1 MRTISRWIKAS
12 RVKNFEKRLRKISK
26 IAQNRGIEFTYN
38 LPAPQ
43 KYVIT
48 ENEFNQLKK
57 DSLNLLFNKYNVSS
71 VEELVKNP
79 LGLQEFND
87 RTNLLSSWIPY
98 MDMGKNGIE
107 NFRMRT
113 GSVLSAVYGDL
124 SDSGWEVIAV
134 IDPMFE
140 SAFGSQMT
148 SDYVINMI
156 PGLDFDD
163 ESMVEISNI
172 VPQEI
177 NSYCIHCNSTRQRK
191 SLVLVRNKETG
202 EYRRVGTNCLMAYT
216 AIDPKVVIDLYSIG
230 MEKTDFGSGGHNFTK
245 FDVKGLY
252 EFLQLSTQYF
262 ESKGAYLKG
271 RGRVIFDSVSLE
283 SEEGDY
289 YMVNYNYPNKHQR
302 QDAYNEFGQGYFADG
317 RLNFDNNRVLDFL
330 RMERI
335 MPPTEDIDKM
345 VSEMISYV
353 GNMRVK
359 SSFERNLKAIVD
371 SGKVS
376 MRTAGY
382 AASIYIVY
390 KNAVEKGY
398 FESLFFPKVEKIEEV
413 RGNHIGEIG
422 ERIRFDAQL
431 VRKQEKEGYYGI
443 TTMMVFETD
452 DGSEVIWW
460 SSSNKRMPMV
470 GDIGTVVGTVK
481 KHGEFKGKKTTTIT
495 RAKLVDWD

>member
-1 MRTISRWIKAS
+1 M
-12 RVKNFEKRLRKISK
+12 
-26 IAQNRGIEFTYN
+26 
-38 LPAPQ
+38 
-43 KYVIT
+43 IT

-71 VEELVKNP
+71 IEELVKNP

-140 SAFGSQMT
+140 SAFGSKMT

-230 MEKTDFGSGGHNFTK
+230 MEKTDFGSVTT
-245 FDVKGLY
+245 L
-252 EFLQLSTQYF
+252 LSNNLAF
-262 ESKGAYLKG
+262 RA
-271 RGRVIFDSVSLE
+271 RG
-283 SEEGDY
+283 
-289 YMVNYNYPNKHQR
+289 
-302 QDAYNEFGQGYFADG
+302 
-317 RLNFDNNRVLDFL
+317 
-330 RMERI
+330 
-335 MPPTEDIDKM
+335 
-345 VSEMISYV
+345 
-353 GNMRVK
+353 
-359 SSFERNLKAIVD
+359 KA
-371 SGKVS
+371 
-376 MRTAGY
+376 
-382 AASIYIVY
+382 
-390 KNAVEKGY
+390 
-398 FESLFFPKVEKIEEV
+398 
-413 RGNHIGEIG
+413 
-422 ERIRFDAQL
+422 
-431 VRKQEKEGYYGI
+431 
-443 TTMMVFETD
+443 
-452 DGSEVIWW
+452 
-460 SSSNKRMPMV
+460 
-470 GDIGTVVGTVK
+470 
-481 KHGEFKGKKTTTIT
+481 
-495 RAKLVDWD
+495 